1 MLNYI
6 LLQITSPGGDST
18 ANAAA
23 TTTNTV
29 APVAAAPGVAE
40 VAITPM
46 ELLLKGGWVMFP
58 LILLLLLTLYFA
70 VERLIVISKASK
82 LDRSF
87 MLNIR
92 DYLINGKIDSAR
104 ELCRASNTPVARTI
118 EKGISRIGKPGR
130 DISEALETQ
139 GSIEISRV
147 EKNLHILGMTARIA
161 PMLGFIGTIAGVVTI
176 FYDISLSGDISIKSI
191 SGGLYQKMVSS
202 GAGLIIGVIA
212 FVFYHFL
219 NTMIDGIAKKIER
232 SSLEFLDVINEP
244 SK

>member
-1 MLNYI
+1 MLSNI
-6 LLQITSPGGDST
+6 LLQITSPGGDTT
-18 ANAAA
+18 AVA
-23 TTTNTV
+23 TTATNTV
-29 APVAAAPGVAE
+29 TAVAGADQVN
-40 VAITPM
+40 ITPL
-46 ELLLKGGWVMFP
+46 ELIMKGGWVMIP
-58 LILLLLLTLYFA
+58 LIILLLLTLYFA
-70 VERLIVISKASK
+70 IERLVVISKSAR
-82 LDRSF
+82 LDRNF
-87 MLNIR
+87 MMNIR
-92 DYLINGKIDSAR
+92 DYLLNGKIESAR
-104 ELCRASNTPVARTI
+104 ELCRASNTPVSRTI

-147 EKNLHILGMTARIA
+147 EKNMHILSMTARIA

-212 FVFYHFL
+212 FIFYHFL
-219 NTMIDGIAKKIER
+219 NTMIDNIAKKIER

>member
-1 MLNYI
+1 MLSHL
-6 LLQITSPGGDST
+6 LLQITSPTDT

-23 TTTNTV
+23 ATTTT
-29 APVAAAPGVAE
+29 AAQTGAGVTE
-40 VAITPM
+40 VSITPM
-46 ELLLKGGWVMFP
+46 ELLFKGGWVMIP
-58 LILLLLLTLYFA
+58 LVILLLLTLYFA

-82 LDRSF
+82 SDSNF
-87 MLNIR
+87 MRNIR
-92 DYLINGKIDSAR
+92 DYLLNGKIDSAR
-104 ELCRASNTPVARTI
+104 ELCRATNTPVSRTI
-118 EKGISRIGKPGR
+118 EKGISRLGKPGR

-139 GSIEISRV
+139 GSIEIARA
-147 EKNLHILGMTARIA
+147 EKNMHILGLTARIA

-212 FVFYHFL
+212 FVAYHFL
-219 NTMIDGIAKKIER
+219 NTMIDNIAKKIES
-232 SSLEFLDVINEP
+232 SSLEFLDTINEP